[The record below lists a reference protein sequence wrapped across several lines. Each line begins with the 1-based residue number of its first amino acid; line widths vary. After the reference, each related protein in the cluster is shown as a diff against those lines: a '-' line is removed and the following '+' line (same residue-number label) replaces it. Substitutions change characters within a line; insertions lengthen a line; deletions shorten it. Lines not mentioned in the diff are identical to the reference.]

1 MTTIRENV
9 PLQGDSAGTVWQGA
23 CKLQKVHVRTKRPSV
38 KQRCGA
44 LGPSPPQAV
53 TDQVCPAP
61 HPTVF
66 ARTLQDAANRTSQTD
81 PAICALTRRSVQE
94 KSRRVNFDEHIG
106 VRIVGG
112 EPSFLQVG
120 RMDRT
125 FEKRAEH
132 WSFLNR
138 PLDAA
143 EEDPQR
149 RSNNL
154 RLLKP
159 GKFGKAFQN
168 LAVGLGQPDRG
179 LFQIRGMR
187 H

>member
-1 MTTIRENV
+1 M
-9 PLQGDSAGTVWQGA
+9 PLQGDSVRTVWQVA

-66 ARTLQDAANRTSQTD
+66 ARTLQYSANTTSQTN
-81 PAICALTRRSVQE
+81 PAICALTRQSVQE
-94 KSRRVNFDEHIG
+94 KSHRVNFDQHIG

-125 FEKRAEH
+125 CEKRAEH

-138 PLDAA
+138 PFDAA

-159 GKFGKAFQN
+159 GEFGKSLQN
-168 LAVGLGQPDRG
+168 LAVGLGQADRG
-179 LFQIRGMR
+179 LFQIGGMW